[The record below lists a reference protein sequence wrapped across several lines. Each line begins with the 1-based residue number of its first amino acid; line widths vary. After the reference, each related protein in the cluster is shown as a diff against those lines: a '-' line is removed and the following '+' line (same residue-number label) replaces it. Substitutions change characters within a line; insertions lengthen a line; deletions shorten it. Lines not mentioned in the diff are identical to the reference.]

1 MQNKL
6 VLNGFWLR
14 LIAIITMVIDHIAM
28 ALEMSLVI
36 ENTSFIYL
44 FLRIIGRLSFP
55 LFALGIVEGVIH
67 SKNTKLY
74 LIRLLICLLT
84 IASGIAI
91 IEYAMKIA
99 VQIDGNIFVD
109 LLLGA
114 LIIYLLSFK
123 NKWSF
128 FVIPIIVVVGLLQIP
143 STPAFIRPSYN
154 FYGVTMIVFLY
165 FGYLIANRI
174 AKNKAQKLLVD
185 LSYYKE
191 TNYYQVDINLMYA
204 LAIIIVN
211 FVFYIICK
219 IFPYIDNMLVISV
232 QSYSI
237 LSSLFVILYNGKRG
251 YNARWFRIFS
261 YLFYPLHII
270 IIFGF
275 ALLF

>member
-14 LIAIITMVIDHIAM
+14 IIAIVTMVIDHIAL
-28 ALEMSLVI
+28 ALAMNFVI
-36 ENTSFIYL
+36 ETSSFLYL

-67 SKNTKLY
+67 SKNVKLY
-74 LIRLLICLLT
+74 LIRLLICLLVM
-84 IASGIAI
+84 ASGIAI
-91 IEYAMKIA
+91 VEYAMKIN
-99 VQIDGNIFVD
+99 VLIDGNIFVD

-114 LIIYLLSFK
+114 LIVYLLSLK

-128 FVIPIIVVVGLLQIP
+128 FIIPVIAVVGVLQIP
-143 STPAFIRPSYN
+143 SIPAFIRPSYS
-154 FYGVTMIVFLY
+154 FYGITMIVFLY
-165 FGYLIANRI
+165 LGYLLANHI

-185 LSYYKE
+185 FSFYKE

-211 FVFYIICK
+211 FIFYIICK
-219 IFPYIDNMLVISV
+219 IFPYIDSLLIISA

-270 IIFGF
+270 IIFGL